1 MPAAPTGGGH
11 RRPPVL
17 DRLLPPS
24 GNGPGVG
31 LGRDPWLHRGADPAG
46 FADLLDLAGVDELLT
61 RRGLRTPFLRV
72 AKDGRTLGDREFTT
86 GGGVG
91 ASIPDQLDAATLARL
106 FAEGS
111 TLVLQA
117 LHRTWGP
124 VIDLA
129 HDLVDA
135 LGHPV
140 QVNAYV
146 TPPTSRGFDDH
157 YDVHDVLVLQL
168 AGEKAWRVRPP
179 VVTDPLRDDPWTNHR
194 AQVAAAAQHPPHL
207 EETLRPGDVLHVPR
221 GWIHS
226 ATALGGV
233 SAHLTVGIHAWTR
246 RHVAG
251 WLVDAALALLDDDPR
266 MRAALPFGRPPGDL
280 TDTEIDDVRRAL
292 GEALAAVPSAPVRS
306 ALDEAA
312 ASSTP
317 PRAVRPVASLVDG
330 DASGRP

>member
-251 WLVDAALALLDDDPR
+251 HLLDAALRLLEEDPAI
-266 MRAALPFGRPPGDL
+266 RAALPFGRRAEDL
-280 TDTEIDDVRRAL
+280 TATEIEEARRAAL
-292 GEALAAVPSAPVRS
+292 DALAAVPAGDVRS
-306 ALDEAA
+306 AMAEAA
-312 ASSTP
+312 RRATR
-317 PRAVRPVASLVDG
+317 PRAVSPVASLL
-330 DASGRP
+330 ASGPADRS